1 MRDGTEVQG
10 CLPGHKYVLNH
21 LAGLLVQRWVDK
33 LVEAEDEKLVSFPQQ
48 FWSILVQQT
57 ELTEDL
63 STKRLPNQMR
73 DKFSNLK
80 TELSHPD

>member
-10 CLPGHKYVLNH
+10 CLPGHQYVLNH

-33 LVEAEDEKLVSFPQQ
+33 LVEAEDEKLVCFPQQ

-63 STKRLPNQMR
+63 STK
-73 DKFSNLK
+73 KIIK
-80 TELSHPD
+80 PDVREVLQPQDPIVSS

>member
-10 CLPGHKYVLNH
+10 CLPGHQYVLNH

-33 LVEAEDEKLVSFPQQ
+33 LVEAEDEKLVCFPQQ

-63 STKRLPNQMR
+63 STNKII
-73 DKFSNLK
+73 K
-80 TELSHPD
+80 PDVREVLQPQDRVVSS

>member
-10 CLPGHKYVLNH
+10 CFPGHKYVLNH
-21 LAGLLVQRWVDK
+21 LAGLLVQRRVDK
-33 LVEAEDEKLVSFPQQ
+33 LVEAEDEKLVCFPQQ

-63 STKRLPNQMR
+63 STNKITKADEREILQPQ
-73 DKFSNLK
+73 DPVVS
-80 TELSHPD
+80 S

>member
-10 CLPGHKYVLNH
+10 CLPGHQYVLNH

-63 STKRLPNQMR
+63 STK
-73 DKFSNLK
+73 KIIK
-80 TELSHPD
+80 PDVREVLQPQDPIVSS

>member
-63 STKRLPNQMR
+63 STK
-73 DKFSNLK
+73 KIIK
-80 TELSHPD
+80 PDVREVLQPQDPIVSS

>member
-21 LAGLLVQRWVDK
+21 LAGLLVQRRVYK
-33 LVEAEDEKLVSFPQQ
+33 LVEAEDEKLVCFPQQ

-63 STKRLPNQMR
+63 STNKIIR
-73 DKFSNLK
+73 
-80 TELSHPD
+80 PDVREDLQPQDPIVSS

>member
-1 MRDGTEVQG
+1 MRDGTEVQS

-33 LVEAEDEKLVSFPQQ
+33 LVEAEDEKLVCFPQQ

-63 STKRLPNQMR
+63 STNKII
-73 DKFSNLK
+73 K
-80 TELSHPD
+80 PDEREVLQPQDPIVSS

>member
-10 CLPGHKYVLNH
+10 CLPVHQYVLNH

-33 LVEAEDEKLVSFPQQ
+33 LVEAEDEKLVCFPQQ

-63 STKRLPNQMR
+63 STNKIIKP
-73 DKFSNLK
+73 DV
-80 TELSHPD
+80 TEVLQPQDPIVSS

>member
-10 CLPGHKYVLNH
+10 CLPGHQYVLNH

-63 STKRLPNQMR
+63 STNKII
-73 DKFSNLK
+73 K
-80 TELSHPD
+80 PDVREVLQPQDPIVSS

>member
-33 LVEAEDEKLVSFPQQ
+33 LVEAEDEKLVCFPQQ

-63 STKRLPNQMR
+63 STNKII
-73 DKFSNLK
+73 K
-80 TELSHPD
+80 PDVREVLQPQDPIVSS

>member
-10 CLPGHKYVLNH
+10 CLPGHQYVLNH

-63 STKRLPNQMR
+63 STNKIT
-73 DKFSNLK
+73 K
-80 TELSHPD
+80 PDEREILQPQDPVVSS

>member
-10 CLPGHKYVLNH
+10 CLPGHQYVLNH
-21 LAGLLVQRWVDK
+21 LAGLLVQRRVDK

-63 STKRLPNQMR
+63 STNKIINPAEREVLQPQ
-73 DKFSNLK
+73 DPVVS
-80 TELSHPD
+80 S